1 MTPIEELP
9 LAKVAWTR
17 ERTKKRVQSVVV
29 ESSPDIMVRRA
40 RAWLACVE
48 GAISGQGGHSRT
60 FRVACKLT
68 HPFPQG
74 FGLSFDQAWPLMK
87 EWNEQ
92 CEPPWSDAELTHKLV
107 DAIGKVR

>member
-1 MTPIEELP
+1 M
-9 LAKVAWTR
+9 
-17 ERTKKRVQSVVV
+17 

-48 GAISGQGGHSRT
+48 GAISGQSSHSRT

-74 FGLSFDQAWPLMK
+74 FGLSFEQARPLIK

-92 CEPPWSDAELTHKLV
+92 CEPMWSDAELTHKLIV
-107 DAIGKVR
+107 ATGKIR